1 MSLLLNGVPV
11 ERRHFRHGMTT
22 PFTLSAGEVDF
33 VYLSCIAA
41 FFIRA
46 PMTKRR

>member
-11 ERRHFRHGMTT
+11 ERRHFRHDMTT

-33 VYLSCIAA
+33 VYPLV
-41 FFIRA
+41 
-46 PMTKRR
+46 PRRYSLLVRL